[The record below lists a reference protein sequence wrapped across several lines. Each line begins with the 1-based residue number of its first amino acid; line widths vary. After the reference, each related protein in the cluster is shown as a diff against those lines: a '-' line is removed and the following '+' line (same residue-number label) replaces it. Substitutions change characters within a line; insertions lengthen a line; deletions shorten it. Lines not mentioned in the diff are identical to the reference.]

1 MATNLTAKVTA
12 SVNVSTYAKTDTI
25 GETTRAEIMQAVTSY
40 AFGTGASKCDLLYL
54 YRYTVTGNT
63 DINLRGTL
71 EDIFGDTINTEIVR
85 AIYVHNR
92 STTAADNIYVGPL
105 SATDA
110 FLLPW
115 VDANGKNLV
124 GPGGTLLLDNPSDG
138 YAIAEAA
145 DTIRLQYQGVS
156 GSISV
161 DFALLGVAGDLI
173 SSSSSSVS
181 SSSTSSNSSSST
193 SSSSSKSVSTS
204 SSSTAGASWSSSSS
218 TSSKSSRSS
227 SSTSSSTVMQSGSSS
242 SSTSSKSSGG

>member
-40 AFGTGASKCDLLYL
+40 AFGTGASKCDLLYFA
-54 YRYTVTGNT
+54 RTAVTGNT
-63 DINLRGTL
+63 DLNLRGTL
-71 EDIFGDTINTEIVR
+71 EDIFGDTINSEIIR

-92 STTAADNIYVGPL
+92 STTTGDNIHVGPL
-105 SATDA
+105 GVGDA

-115 VDANGKNLV
+115 VDSGGHNLV

-138 YAIAEAA
+138 YAITETA
-145 DTIRLQYQGVS
+145 DTIRIQYQGTS
-156 GSISV
+156 GSIDV
-161 DFALLGVAGDLI
+161 DIAILGVAGDLV
-173 SSSSSSVS
+173 SSSSTSGS

-204 SSSTAGASWSSSSS
+204 SSSTKDASRSSSSS
-218 TSSKSSRSS
+218 ASSKSSRSS
-227 SSTSSSTVMQSGSSS
+227 SSTSSSTVMVSGSSS